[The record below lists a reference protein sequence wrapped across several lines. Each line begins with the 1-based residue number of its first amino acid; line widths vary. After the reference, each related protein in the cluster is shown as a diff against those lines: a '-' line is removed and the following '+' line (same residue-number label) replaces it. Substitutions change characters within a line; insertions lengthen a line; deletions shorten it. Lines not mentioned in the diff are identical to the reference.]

1 MVHALRPLQAC
12 LLAALLAMFSL
23 WCGVQSFAPPPDVA
37 VASEGYTDIQLYQDI
52 AARVHDGTP
61 YHKAARDLQ
70 YLHEYPTQ
78 PFVTIRLPTLAVM
91 AASLGWKL
99 LQVLLLGVLLL
110 AVIRWYRIAAPR
122 SQGEAI
128 GAALMVL
135 VGGAMVTQTGLIAM
149 HDFWAGVLTCAAMT
163 FRGTQRWGLAIALA
177 GAAILIRELA
187 LPFAFLALAFALF
200 GKRRNEAIGWTA
212 LIGVFAVVMFFH
224 AQAVHAVVLPTD
236 KHSAP
241 WTGLL
246 GVTGVLRDLTDTSVL
261 GMLPPP
267 LAYAL
272 IPLALFGWSAAP
284 RGFALFGL
292 LYSLGIAAMI
302 ALFSRP
308 DNFYWACL
316 LQPHWFIGFAFLPRA
331 LQGLSQAA
339 LARQPAAL

>member
-1 MVHALRPLQAC
+1 MLRALKPLQAC
-12 LLAALLAMFSL
+12 ILAALLAMFSL
-23 WCGVQSFAPPPDVA
+23 WCGVQSFAPPPA
-37 VASEGYTDIQLYQDI
+37 VEVTSANYTDIQLYQDI
-52 AARVHDGTP
+52 AAKVHDGTP

-70 YLHEYPTQ
+70 AMHNYPTQ
-78 PFVTIRLPTLAVM
+78 PFVTIRLPTLALM
-91 AASLGWKL
+91 AAALGWKI

-110 AVIRWYRIAAPR
+110 AVIRWYRIAAVR
-122 SQGEAI
+122 SQGEAV
-128 GAALMVL
+128 GVAVMVL
-135 VGGAMVTQTGLIAM
+135 AGGAMVTQPGLIAM
-149 HDFWAGVLTCAAMT
+149 HDFWAGVLACTAMT
-163 FRGTQRWGLAIALA
+163 FRGTKRWGFAIAFA
-177 GAAILIRELA
+177 GAAVLIRELA

-200 GKRRNEAIGWTA
+200 ERRRNEAIGWA
-212 LIGVFAVVMFFH
+212 VLIGLFAVVMLLH

-236 KHSAP
+236 KQSAP

-246 GVTGVLRDLTDTSVL
+246 GFTGVLRDLTDTSLL

-272 IPLALFGWSAAP
+272 IPLALLGWSAAP
-284 RGFALFGL
+284 RGYALFGL
-292 LYSLGIAAMI
+292 LYCLGMAAMI

-331 LQGLSQAA
+331 LRDLSQAA

>member
-1 MVHALRPLQAC
+1 MVLALKPLQAC

-23 WCGVQSFAPPPDVA
+23 WCGVQSFAPPPEVA
-37 VASEGYTDIQLYQDI
+37 VTSASYTDIQLYQDI
-52 AARVHDGTP
+52 AAKVHDGTP

-70 YLHEYPTQ
+70 NLHDYPTQ
-78 PFVTIRLPTLAVM
+78 PFVTVRLPTLAVM
-91 AASLGWKL
+91 AATLGWKL
-99 LQVLLLGVLLL
+99 LQALLLGVLLL
-110 AVIRWYRIAAPR
+110 AVIRWYRIAATR

-128 GAALMVL
+128 GVAVMVL
-135 VGGAMVTQTGLIAM
+135 AGGAMVTQPGLIAM

-163 FRGTQRWGLAIALA
+163 FRGTPRWGFAIAFA

-187 LPFAFLALAFALF
+187 LPFALLALAFALF
-200 GKRRNEAIGWTA
+200 ERRRNEAVGWA
-212 LIGVFAVVMFFH
+212 VLIGLFAVVMFFH

-236 KHSAP
+236 KQSAP

-246 GVTGVLRDLTDTSVL
+246 GITGVLRDLTDTSVL
-261 GMLPPP
+261 GMVPAP
-267 LAYAL
+267 LAYTL

-284 RGFALFGL
+284 RKFALFGL
-292 LYSLGIAAMI
+292 LYCLGIAAMI

-331 LQGLSQAA
+331 LRDLSQAA